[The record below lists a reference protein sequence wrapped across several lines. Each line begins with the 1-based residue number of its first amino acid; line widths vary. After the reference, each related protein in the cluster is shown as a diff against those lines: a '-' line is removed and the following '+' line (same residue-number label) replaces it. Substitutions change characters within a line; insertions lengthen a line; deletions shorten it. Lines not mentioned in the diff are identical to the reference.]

1 MKNKIISVALA
12 AVLSVLTVLATVMS
26 ASAAEGAV
34 SQHYDGEI
42 KGQGQTVEYKFSV
55 GISGDFEFSVTGQL
69 QKYGVQFFDDAGH
82 KYVEESC
89 HGGSFN
95 EKLYISAGTYTIK
108 ISAYEKVTGKYSVD
122 FTFTPFYESFSETEE
137 GSNNT
142 LETANNAET
151 ETIYSGL
158 LTETDKVDIF
168 KYSFDKKAMLAVL
181 ATSHMDSV
189 NVYLLNEKGEVINS
203 KTLGKDEKYTFVTS
217 VAKGGTCYVAYVS
230 ADNATGSYEI
240 DTTKAAFGDFN
251 SDDKIDVND
260 ATILQMSISGGHKLS
275 DLKVLSAD
283 LDGDGLIMITDVT
296 YLQMKIAESADSM

>member
-1 MKNKIISVALA
+1 MKNKIISVTLA
-12 AVLSVLTVLATVMS
+12 AVLSILTVLATVMS
-26 ASAAEGAV
+26 ASAVEGAV

-42 KGQGQTVEYKFSV
+42 KDQGQTIEYKFSV

-89 HGGSFN
+89 HSGSFN

-230 ADNATGSYEI
+230 ADSATGSYEI
-240 DTTKAAFGDFN
+240 DTTKAVFGDFN
-251 SDDKIDVND
+251 SDGKIDVND

>member
-1 MKNKIISVALA
+1 M
-12 AVLSVLTVLATVMS
+12 
-26 ASAAEGAV
+26 
-34 SQHYDGEI
+34 
-42 KGQGQTVEYKFSV
+42 
-55 GISGDFEFSVTGQL
+55 
-69 QKYGVQFFDDAGH
+69 
-82 KYVEESC
+82 
-89 HGGSFN
+89 
-95 EKLYISAGTYTIK
+95 
-108 ISAYEKVTGKYSVD
+108 
-122 FTFTPFYESFSETEE
+122 
-137 GSNNT
+137 
-142 LETANNAET
+142 
-151 ETIYSGL
+151 
-158 LTETDKVDIF
+158 TETDKVDIF

-240 DTTKAAFGDFN
+240 DTTKAVFGDIN
-251 SDDKIDVND
+251 SDGKIDVND

-296 YLQMKIAESADSM
+296 YLQMKITESADSM

>member
-1 MKNKIISVALA
+1 MRS
-12 AVLSVLTVLATVMS
+12 
-26 ASAAEGAV
+26 
-34 SQHYDGEI
+34 
-42 KGQGQTVEYKFSV
+42 
-55 GISGDFEFSVTGQL
+55 
-69 QKYGVQFFDDAGH
+69 
-82 KYVEESC
+82 
-89 HGGSFN
+89 
-95 EKLYISAGTYTIK
+95 YISAGTYTIK

-122 FTFTPFYESFSETEE
+122 FTFTPFYESFSETEA

-189 NVYLLNEKGEVINS
+189 NVYLLNEKG
-203 KTLGKDEKYTFVTS
+203 
-217 VAKGGTCYVAYVS
+217 GTCYVAYVS
-230 ADNATGSYEI
+230 ANNSTGSYEI
-240 DTTKAAFGDFN
+240 DTTKAVFGDFN
-251 SDDKIDVND
+251 SDGKIDVND

>member
-1 MKNKIISVALA
+1 M
-12 AVLSVLTVLATVMS
+12 
-26 ASAAEGAV
+26 
-34 SQHYDGEI
+34 
-42 KGQGQTVEYKFSV
+42 
-55 GISGDFEFSVTGQL
+55 
-69 QKYGVQFFDDAGH
+69 
-82 KYVEESC
+82 
-89 HGGSFN
+89 
-95 EKLYISAGTYTIK
+95 
-108 ISAYEKVTGKYSVD
+108 GKYSVD

-189 NVYLLNEKGEVINS
+189 NVYLLNEKG
-203 KTLGKDEKYTFVTS
+203 
-217 VAKGGTCYVAYVS
+217 GTCYVAYVS

-240 DTTKAAFGDFN
+240 DTTKAVFGDFN
-251 SDDKIDVND
+251 SDGKIDVND

-275 DLKVLSAD
+275 DLKVCRQ
-283 LDGDGLIMITDVT
+283 IWTVT
-296 YLQMKIAESADSM
+296 VLL